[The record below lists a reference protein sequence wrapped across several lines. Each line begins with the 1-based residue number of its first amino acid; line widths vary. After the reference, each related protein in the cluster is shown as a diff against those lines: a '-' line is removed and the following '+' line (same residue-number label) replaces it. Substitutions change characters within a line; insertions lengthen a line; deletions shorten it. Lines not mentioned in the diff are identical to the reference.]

1 MYIEYKHQHFKEY
14 FKLSEYLLL
23 LFLTYSTILTS
34 QNKVNVGAERPEL
47 YLNTLLD
54 KRVGVVANQTS
65 KVKKEHLVDVLL
77 NEGVNVIKVFS
88 PEHGFRGKSDAGEK
102 VKDEFDLMNTLRSF
116 KEVGVTSVKDAIS
129 GEHMTIDQYIE
140 MYGQFIED
148 FKEEETYNP
157 LSPDSIMT
165 STDYIPEPDS
175 AIDFNDELESDIDF
189 DEDET
194 DDLDE
199 YI

>member
-1 MYIEYKHQHFKEY
+1 MSRKIIRR
-14 FKLSEYLLL
+14 LL
-23 LFLTYSTILTS
+23 TEAV
-34 QNKVNVGAERPEL
+34 QGAEIKIQRMPSIG
-47 YLNTLLD
+47 YLI
-54 KRVGVVANQTS
+54 
-65 KVKKEHLVDVLL
+65 
-77 NEGVNVIKVFS
+77 VNDQGAETV
-88 PEHGFRGKSDAGEK
+88 

>member
-1 MYIEYKHQHFKEY
+1 MSRKIIRR
-14 FKLSEYLLL
+14 LL
-23 LFLTYSTILTS
+23 TEAV
-34 QNKVNVGAERPEL
+34 QGAE
-47 YLNTLLD
+47 
-54 KRVGVVANQTS
+54 
-65 KVKKEHLVDVLL
+65 
-77 NEGVNVIKVFS
+77 IKVQRMPS
-88 PEHGFRGKSDAGEK
+88 IGYLIVNDQGAETV

-194 DDLDE
+194 DDLED